1 MICSPNRGEPMCD
14 HDGCA
19 VLGNSIKGCLYDLFA
34 ANVDGAGRL
43 VQYQDFGFF
52 HDASSDGKALSL
64 TAT

>member
-1 MICSPNRGEPMCD
+1 MCD